1 MSEER
6 TMLVVDDSPTMRQL
20 LKFAIKRLGP
30 VRILE
35 AGNGEEA
42 LAHLTTERVDLMLT
56 DINMPVMDGLTLI
69 DRVRADP
76 SQASLPIV
84 VITTEGDQADRDR
97 ALSKGATDYLVKP
110 IQGNAVASVLR
121 RVLGMA

>member
-1 MSEER
+1 
-6 TMLVVDDSPTMRQL
+6 MLVVDDSPTMRQL

-42 LAHLTTERVDLMLT
+42 LAHLLTERVDLMLT

-69 DRVRADP
+69 DRVRSDP
-76 SQASLPIV
+76 AKAAMPIV
-84 VITTEGDQADRDR
+84 VVTTEGDDADRER
-97 ALSKGATDYLVKP
+97 ALAKGASDYLVKP
-110 IQGNAVASVLR
+110 IQGHAVATVLR